1 MQSLLYEKVALVI
14 VEGYWPLDWQLEKS
28 ILSDFGLIICQF
40 SDEGGLA
47 FEFISDPLY
56 RELHKFVEAVGA
68 NWHQQ
73 GFRAFLDGE
82 HF

>member
-1 MQSLLYEKVALVI
+1 
-14 VEGYWPLDWQLEKS
+14 LDWQLEKS

-68 NWHQQ
+68 N
-73 GFRAFLDGE
+73 
-82 HF
+82 